1 LYDELIET
9 SIYEFSF
16 ADSSQTDTALD
27 AGGKYSN
34 VGTTAIVEKVLLEK
48 WSVFLTEYLV
58 YPMEWLSKLFE
69 KHLENLGNGWGTV
82 S

>member
-16 ADSSQTDTALD
+16 VDISQTDTALD

-48 WSVFLTEYLV
+48 MGRFFLTEYLV

-69 KHLENLGNGWGTV
+69 KYWKI
-82 S
+82 

>member
-16 ADSSQTDTALD
+16 VDISQTDTALD

-48 WSVFLTEYLV
+48 MGRF
-58 YPMEWLSKLFE
+58 FD
-69 KHLENLGNGWGTV
+69 
-82 S
+82 